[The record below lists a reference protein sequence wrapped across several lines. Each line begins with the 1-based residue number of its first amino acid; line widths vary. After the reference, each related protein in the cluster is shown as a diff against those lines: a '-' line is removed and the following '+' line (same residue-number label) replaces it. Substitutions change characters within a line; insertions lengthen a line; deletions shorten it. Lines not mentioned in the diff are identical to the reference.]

1 MNGKL
6 ITFEGIEGCGKST
19 QINKLSE
26 NLKKIGKDII
36 VLREPGGTI
45 IGEKIREILQDPSN
59 SNKINPIT
67 ELLLFSAARSELTN
81 SVIKPAMNS
90 GKIVICDRYFDST
103 YAYQGKGRSINL
115 STIEELKRIS
125 VDLIEPDLTIILD
138 VNERIGL
145 ERARNRGSGNLD
157 RIELES
163 ISFFKSV
170 RSGYLEIANL
180 NKSRCSII
188 DGTLP
193 LEQIEELI
201 LEKVK
206 AKL

>member
-67 ELLLFSAARSELTN
+67 ELLLFSAARAELTN
-81 SVIKPAMNS
+81 SVIKPAMHS